1 MVEVRGCEH
10 SCSIWWPPIPRTD
23 EHTTATKGLCVRRRD
38 TPAADGCASVWV
50 EHRHTGWRS
59 RAIAIALQKLFG

>member
-50 EHRHTGWRS
+50 EHRHTG
-59 RAIAIALQKLFG
+59 